1 MRAAL
6 LPTPGDPFMLAY
18 WLRNFETW
26 REHVDE
32 LWVLVNGYNPVDGL
46 QLARMIDDAGGR
58 AMFVP
63 HRMGH
68 DGALLDL
75 LHLTSAEHIVLCED
89 DAYVRHPK
97 AVDEAFRKVITGHTD
112 IVGSPRH
119 EDYASSPLQVWPDR
133 LTTDHEE
140 VRRGL
145 WPAFLFMRRAD
156 LLATD
161 RQFGDRRWNLGQTIE
176 GLGIAVTP
184 ELCAFVGIAP
194 DYIHLDT
201 LFGTT
206 FQLRSEGLRVE
217 LIHHV
222 RLFDAAAAEKWIA
235 EDPPWLHVTGLSTLD
250 QALSGEPLPD
260 LDERGGL
267 WTRRL
272 AWWGRVWEPSGPRAD
287 QRARDLAAFAE
298 RAGIDS
304 GDVALWHRRFD
315 PWVTWQE
322 AAVPA

>member
-1 MRAAL
+1 VRAAL

-26 REHVDE
+26 SEHVDE
-32 LWVLVNGYNPVDGL
+32 LVVLVNGP
-46 QLARMIDDAGGR
+46 IDDSRPEVLEAVARAGGR
-58 AMFVP
+58 SLSVP
-63 HRMGH
+63 YRLGH
-68 DGALLDL
+68 DGALRWL
-75 LHLTSAEHIVLCED
+75 LENTKADHVVLCED

-119 EDYASSPLQVWPDR
+119 EDDASSPLQVWPDR

-145 WPAFLFMRRAD
+145 WPAFLFARRTD

-161 RQFGDRRWNLGQTIE
+161 RIFGDRRWNLGETIE
-176 GLGIAVTP
+176 GLGIPVTR
-184 ELCAFVGIAP
+184 ELCEFVGIAP

-217 LIHHV
+217 LVHHV
-222 RLFDAAAAEKWIA
+222 RLFDAAAAEQWIA
-235 EDPPWLHVTGLSTLD
+235 EDPPWFHVTGLSTLD
-250 QALSGEPLPD
+250 QFLGADTLPD
-260 LDERGGL
+260 SGL
-267 WTRRL
+267 WERRV
-272 AWWGRVWEPSGPRAD
+272 AWWVRTLAHKDMEMASVRT
-287 QRARDLAAFAE
+287 RDIIAAIIRHRLDSAAIAE
-298 RAGIDS
+298 WTD
-304 GDVALWHRRFD
+304 RFE
-315 PWVTWQE
+315 PWVTWLDLPV
-322 AAVPA
+322 AA

>member
-1 MRAAL
+1 VRAAL

-32 LWVLVNGYNPVDGL
+32 LVVFVNGANPDDYDTLHAMV
-46 QLARMIDDAGGR
+46 RDAGGR
-58 AMFVP
+58 FLWSS
-63 HRMGH
+63 HRAGH
-68 DGALLDL
+68 DGALRAL
-75 LHLTSAEHIVLCED
+75 LEHGTKAEHVVLCED

-133 LTTDHEE
+133 LTTNHEE

-250 QALSGEPLPD
+250 QA
-260 LDERGGL
+260 
-267 WTRRL
+267 
-272 AWWGRVWEPSGPRAD
+272 
-287 QRARDLAAFAE
+287 
-298 RAGIDS
+298 
-304 GDVALWHRRFD
+304 
-315 PWVTWQE
+315 
-322 AAVPA
+322 